1 LIAAESKNESRARK
15 IEDRSGAFLGFPA
28 QHVGRGKRKMDCQKF
43 QETLPFIIESGGTG
57 EDESHLRTCPDCA
70 SLVQDLRYIAEQAK
84 LLLPMHDPNP
94 RVWHGIEQSLQR
106 EGLLE
111 GRMSPPGQIQ
121 QNSTPQQQAKTW
133 TPLGSVLALMA
144 VIAFTAVLFNYN
156 SKQLPS
162 APLSAQN
169 TSAQPAQLNSDAL
182 NSEDRQLISQQT
194 PDARTAYESSLRD
207 VNSYIADAQKAAA
220 SDPEDATA
228 QELLQDAYQQKEM
241 LYQMATARSL
251 P

>member
-1 LIAAESKNESRARK
+1 
-15 IEDRSGAFLGFPA
+15 
-28 QHVGRGKRKMDCQKF
+28 MDCQKF

-57 EDESHLRTCPDCA
+57 EDESHLKTCPDCA

-94 RVWHGIEQSLQR
+94 RVWQGIEQSLQR

-111 GRMSPPGQIQ
+111 GRMPPPGH
-121 QNSTPQQQAKTW
+121 SSKYSPTQQQAKAV
-133 TPLGSVLALMA
+133 TPVGFVLALLA
-144 VIAFTAVLFNYN
+144 VIGFTAVLFNYHA
-156 SKQLPS
+156 KQLPPT
-162 APLSAQN
+162 PLSAQN
-169 TSAQPAQLNSDAL
+169 TSAEPAQLNNGALSSD
-182 NSEDRQLISQQT
+182 DQQLISQQA

-241 LYQMATARSL
+241 VYQMATARSL